1 MPVRID
7 IKLPATCMGCPLTYE
22 SHFGG
27 ELCCITNRRVQ
38 GFIFERA
45 DFCPLKEIKE

>member
-1 MPVRID
+1 MA
-7 IKLPATCMGCPLTYE
+7 IKIEMKIPESCMGCPLTYE

-27 ELCCITNRRVQ
+27 DLCCITHRRVQ
-38 GFIFERA
+38 GFLFERA